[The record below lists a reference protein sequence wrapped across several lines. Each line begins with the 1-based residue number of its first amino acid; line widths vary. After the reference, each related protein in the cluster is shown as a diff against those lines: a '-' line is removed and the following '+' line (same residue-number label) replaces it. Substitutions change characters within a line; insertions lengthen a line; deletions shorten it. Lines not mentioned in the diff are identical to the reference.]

1 MLPVLALAV
10 VAAHGSGDLWPHLL
24 RYVLP
29 NALTETGLF
38 LLGVGVVV
46 LLVGTSTAWLVSM
59 YQFPFRRLLSW
70 ALLLPLAMPGYIAAY
85 AYLDV
90 LHPVGPVQSALRA
103 ALGITDPRGLTLPD
117 IRSLGGCILVLGLVL
132 YPYVYLSART
142 AFAIQAADSLWAA
155 RSLGAS
161 GFTLFRHIGLPMARP
176 ALAVGL
182 SLALMEA
189 LNDVGAS
196 EFLGVRTLTVSIY
209 VTWLTRGS
217 LEGAAQIALLLVGLV
232 VVLLSLERWGRKQ
245 YGFIGDVRP
254 YDSIVLTGARAA
266 FATAT
271 CALPIAFG
279 FLVPASHLMVKAW
292 ERVAVFGL
300 PAELG
305 TWIANSAW
313 FASWAAL
320 ATVACGLVLAFVARV
335 GHGGIFLRLGTM
347 GYALPGGV
355 AAVGLIIALGTL
367 DDGLGALWHMV
378 SDAPLR
384 WTALGSGVALILAYV
399 MRFLAIPAAGLD
411 AAYARLG
418 TDYDNAARG
427 LGCHSG
433 RLLRSIHLPLLTWP
447 LGAAALLV
455 FIDAMKEL
463 PATLLLRPVNVE
475 TLATALY
482 GEAVRGTYEEGAVA
496 ALALVFV
503 AMLAAALL
511 APLETRARRGVDR
524 RLSDPAP
531 QPDGLLRQS
540 G

>member
-1 MLPVLALAV
+1 MLALAV

-29 NALTETGLF
+29 NALAETALY
-38 LLGVGVVV
+38 LLGVGLVVV
-46 LLVGTSTAWLVSM
+46 LIGASTAWLVSM

-90 LHPVGPVQSALRA
+90 LHPVGPVQSTLRA
-103 ALGITDPRGLTLPD
+103 LLGITDPRGLSLPD

-132 YPYVYLSART
+132 YPYVYLSARS
-142 AFAIQAADSLWAA
+142 AFALQAADALWAA

-161 GFTLFRHIGLPMARP
+161 GFTLFSRIGIPMARP

-209 VTWLTRGS
+209 VTWLNRGS
-217 LEGAAQIALLLVGLV
+217 LEGAAQIALVLVGLV
-232 VVLLSLERWGRKQ
+232 VLLLSLERWGRKQ

-254 YDSIVLTGARAA
+254 YDPIVLTGARAV
-266 FATAT
+266 FATAA
-271 CALPIAFG
+271 CAFPIAFG
-279 FLVPASHLMVKAW
+279 FLVPVAHLTVKAW

-305 TWIANSAW
+305 VWIGNSAW

-320 ATVACGLVLAFVARV
+320 ATVLCGLVLAFVARV
-335 GHGGIFLRLGTM
+335 GHGGVFLRLGTM

-355 AAVGLIIALGTL
+355 AAVGLIIALGTF
-367 DDGLGALWHMV
+367 DDGLAALWRLV
-378 SDAPLR
+378 SDAPVS
-384 WTALGSGVALILAYV
+384 WTALGSSAALIMAYV
-399 MRFLAIPAAGLD
+399 VRFLAIPAAGLD

-418 TDYDNAARG
+418 IDYDNAARG
-427 LGCHSG
+427 LGCHSA
-433 RLLRSIHLPLLTWP
+433 RLLRSIHCPLLIWP
-447 LGAAALLV
+447 LGAATLLV

-475 TLATALY
+475 TLSTALY

-496 ALALVFV
+496 ALALVLV

-511 APLETRARRGVDR
+511 APLENRARRGVDR
-524 RLSDPAP
+524 RLSDPP
-531 QPDGLLRQS
+531 PLPDGLLRQS